1 MWKNKKII
9 IPALIIVL
17 VGTIIAYRHRPQTS
31 EYITAKVSLG
41 RVERT
46 VEVTGAVA
54 SSQSIELN
62 FKTVGRLKNLYV
74 NEGDRVYTGQK
85 LANLDTAALYSRVK
99 DAQSALLEARA
110 NLEKLMAGAR
120 PEDIQVTEETVKQ
133 RQAAVEAAENSL
145 SNLELQAQTDIAG
158 LKKTVVINL
167 YNQLAVAAAALQEID
182 RVLND
187 DDAQDTLGALD
198 SNSLNVALNSQTEA
212 ENSFNVLRPVIES
225 VNEQTPNEKL
235 SADLNDFLNVL
246 AQIRQ
251 ALDDTFTVLQKTIT
265 SQKFTQSEL
274 DSFIS
279 AITAKQ
285 TSVAS
290 AISALHSA
298 QSAWINKQSY
308 YQDQIT
314 RAQDNLKAAQTAL
327 QLAQAQLKLK
337 TAPPRTYDIKSAQ
350 AKVARAQAALNLAQ
364 ANLNDAVIYAP
375 VDGVIAKINYDIGEQ
390 TTLAKPVIEMIGDS
404 PLEVDA
410 DVPES
415 DIAAIKLGQKVEI
428 TLDAFGDDKIFT
440 GVVTFIDPAETVIQD
455 VVYYQIKIQFKNL
468 SKELQEQIKP
478 GMTAN
483 ATIIVQRKEN
493 VLRVPVRA
501 IEKKDS
507 EYTAKL
513 LTANKKISV
522 QPVKTGLQGDEYY
535 EVLQGLKAGDEVVT
549 FIKTKK

>member
-9 IPALIIVL
+9 IPVLIIVL
-17 VGTIIAYRHRPQTS
+17 VGAAITYRHRPQDS

-74 NEGDRVYTGQK
+74 DEGDRVYAGQK

-99 DAQSALLEARA
+99 DAQSALLEAQA
-110 NLEKLMAGAR
+110 NLEKLIAGAR

-145 SNLELQAQTDIAG
+145 ANLELQAQTDIAG

-167 YNQLAVAAAALQEID
+167 HNQLAVAAAALQEID

-225 VNEQTPNEKL
+225 VNEQTSSEKL

-364 ANLNDAVIYAP
+364 ANLNDAIIYAP

-415 DIAAIKLGQKVEI
+415 DIAAVKLGQKVEI

-501 IEKKDS
+501 IEKKDG

-522 QPVKTGLQGDEYY
+522 QPVKIGLQGDEYY